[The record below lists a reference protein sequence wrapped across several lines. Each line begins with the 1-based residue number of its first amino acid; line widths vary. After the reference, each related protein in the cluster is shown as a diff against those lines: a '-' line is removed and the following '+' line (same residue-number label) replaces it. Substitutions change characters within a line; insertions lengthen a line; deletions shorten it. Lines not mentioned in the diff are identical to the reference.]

1 MVFSLTWLAPVLKGA
16 GLKVAPD
23 FGWESRG
30 LGDVGEIV
38 GVICHHTETADKGN
52 FPTHHLLVHGRAAEP
67 GVPALKGP
75 LAQLGLGRDGTFYL
89 IAAGKCQHA
98 GTGEWKGFTAG
109 NTHFVGIEAENR
121 GDGRDPW
128 PDVQLDAYHRGVA
141 AILKHVGRGT
151 EFCVG
156 HKEWARDRKPP
167 QPLKHD
173 PALDMNEFRA
183 AVAAV
188 LNGTAPAPTLIPAAE
203 PTGAGRPT
211 LRRGDEGEL
220 VATVQQV
227 LGITPTS
234 THFGPKTEA
243 ALRTFQGLRGVVP
256 DGIVGPKTWAALDA
270 AAKPAS
276 NGASAGAPAGGAT
289 VAAGG
294 AAPGAGA
301 AAGAAAVGGVDDA
314 VEPGLAWGAKV
325 SPEFK
330 AKVRKIAAGL
340 GCEPNYLMACM
351 AFESGETFSPGVRN
365 AAGSGAVGLIQF
377 MPSTAKGLGTTSEA
391 LAGMSAESQLEFVEK
406 YFKGQPPV
414 RTLEDVYMA
423 ILWPRAVGK
432 PNDYVLFAA
441 PSVQYHQNRGL
452 DRDRD
457 GAVTKAEA
465 AAAVGA
471 KLARGLG
478 APFFG

>member
-30 LGDVGEIV
+30 LGDMGQVV
-38 GVICHHTETADKGN
+38 GVMCHHTETPGGGN
-52 FPTHHLLVHGRAAEP
+52 FPTHHLLVHGRPAEP
-67 GVPALKGP
+67 GVPALQGP

-89 IAAGKCQHA
+89 IAAGLCQHA
-98 GTGEWKGFTAG
+98 GSGEWKGFTAG
-109 NTHFVGIEAENR
+109 NTHFIGIEAENR
-121 GDGRDPW
+121 GDGHDPW
-128 PDVQLDAYHRGVA
+128 PDVQMDAFHRGVA
-141 AILKHVGRGT
+141 AILKHLGRGV

-156 HKEWARDRKPP
+156 HKEWARNRKPP
-167 QPLKHD
+167 KPMKHD
-173 PALDMNEFRA
+173 PSFDMDEFRA

-188 LNGTAPAPTLIPAAE
+188 LNGSAPAPVLIPAAE
-203 PTGAGRPT
+203 PAGSGRPT

-220 VATVQQV
+220 VAKVQQV

-243 ALRTFQGLRGVVP
+243 ALRTFQNLRGLVP
-256 DGIVGPKTWAALDA
+256 DGIVGPKTWTALDA
-270 AAKPAS
+270 ASKPAP
-276 NGASAGAPAGGAT
+276 GGGAPAGGASRPS
-289 VAAGG
+289 GG
-294 AAPGAGA
+294 GVPGAGA
-301 AAGAAAVGGVDDA
+301 ATGGGGADDA
-314 VEPGLAWGAKV
+314 VEPGLAWGARV
-325 SPEFK
+325 SPAFR

-351 AFESGETFSPGVRN
+351 AFESGETFSPKVLN

-377 MPSTAKGLGTTSEA
+377 MPSTAKGLGTTSAA
-391 LAGMSAESQLEFVEK
+391 LAAMTAEDQLEFVEK

-432 PNDYVLFAA
+432 PNGYVLFAA
-441 PSVQYHQNRGL
+441 PSVQYHLNRGL

-471 KLARGLG
+471 KLAKGLG